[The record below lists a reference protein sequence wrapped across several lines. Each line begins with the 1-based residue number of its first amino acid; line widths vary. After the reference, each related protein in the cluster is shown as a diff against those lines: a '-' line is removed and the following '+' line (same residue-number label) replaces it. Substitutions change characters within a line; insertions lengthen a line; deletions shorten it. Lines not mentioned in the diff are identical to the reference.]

1 MQFGLFGSAQVRR
14 DDVTGGRGFHD
25 YVEYNVEAE
34 ALGYHGS
41 FLVEHHFTGLGQ
53 VSASLALQSWVAAR
67 TTSLRVG
74 TAVLVLPWHNP
85 VLLAE
90 QAATLDLMSGGRL
103 DFGVGKGYRRNEFD
117 GFCVPIEEAE
127 ARFEEALD
135 VIGQAWTSDQPF
147 SHHGTYWRFD
157 DILVEPAPAQRPHPP
172 FWMAAGSP
180 GSIRKV
186 ANRGANLLL
195 DQFASP
201 AQIGERI
208 ALYRDALAACGRAFD
223 PRSVA
228 VARDSYVATGEA
240 DLQQALQ
247 QQARVHGE
255 MIRLSRFPDDRHRSH
270 IMSYADT
277 PEGTQANSLYGTPDQ
292 IARKLE
298 ALRDQGVAYVLIN
311 GGRTPRETIRRFARD
326 VMPGFA

>member
-1 MQFGLFGSAQVRR
+1 MQFGLFGSAQARR
-14 DDVTGGRGFHD
+14 DDPAGARGFND
-25 YVEYNVEAE
+25 YVDYNVEAE

-53 VSASLALQSWVAAR
+53 VSASLGLQSWVAAR
-67 TTSLRVG
+67 TTTLRVG

-117 GFCVPIEEAE
+117 GFCLPIEEAE

-135 VIGQAWTSDQPF
+135 VIRLAWTSDRPF
-147 SHHGTYWRFD
+147 SHHGTYWRYD
-157 DILVEPAPAQRPHPP
+157 DIVVEPAPAQRPHPP
-172 FWMAAGSP
+172 LWMAAGSA

-186 ANRGANLLL
+186 AQRGARLLL

-201 AQIGERI
+201 AQLGERI
-208 ALYRDALAACGRAFD
+208 ALYRDALAACGCAFD
-223 PRSVA
+223 PMSVA
-228 VARDSYVATGEA
+228 VARDAYVATGEA

-247 QQARVHGE
+247 DQARAHGE

-277 PEGTQANSLYGTPDQ
+277 PDGTQANSLYGTPDQ

-298 ALRDQGVAYVLIN
+298 ILRAQGVAYVLIN

-326 VMPGFA
+326 VMPAFG